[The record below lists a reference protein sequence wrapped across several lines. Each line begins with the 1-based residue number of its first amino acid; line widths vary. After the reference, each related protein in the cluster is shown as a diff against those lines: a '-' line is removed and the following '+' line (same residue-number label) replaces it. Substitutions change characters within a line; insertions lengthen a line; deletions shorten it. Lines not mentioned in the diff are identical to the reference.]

1 MNSKWYLSILV
12 IALAFFGK
20 SLEQKNAPNQ
30 EIVVQFSDDI
40 ISPLETQFALESVQ
54 KQLKSIGAEQI
65 QVAKAANGT
74 IKVTYFSS
82 IDVAIVKALFSTEEN
97 LKLGYTAFNNQGDTE
112 SADNIPFES
121 GINTYQLNVSEIPV
135 KSQRDLG
142 FDGILVEIKFVRD
155 QYVNPI
161 GYLGSS
167 EKDFTLKTHIEKL
180 DNNLYYTSAIIIDN
194 ASYKIPEVR
203 AGPLS

>member
-1 MNSKWYLSILV
+1 MNSKWYLGILV
-12 IALAFFGK
+12 VTLAFFGK

-30 EIVVQFSDDI
+30 EIVVQFSGDI
-40 ISPLETQFALESVQ
+40 ISPLETQDALESVQ

-65 QVAKAANGT
+65 QVAKAADGT

-97 LKLGYTAFNNQGDTE
+97 FELGYTAFNNKGE
-112 SADNIPFES
+112 KEGADSFPFES
-121 GINTYQLNVSEIPV
+121 GISAYQLNVSEIPN

-142 FDGILVEIKFVRD
+142 FDGILVEIKFLRD

-161 GYLGSS
+161 GYFGAS
-167 EKDFTLKTHIEKL
+167 EKEFTLKTHIEKL
-180 DNNLYYTSAIIIDN
+180 NNNLYDTSAIIIN
-194 ASYKIPEVR
+194 NTSYKIPEVR
-203 AGPLS
+203 AGPLV